1 MTRRQVAIGSFLAL
15 IAALSVGCSSGG
27 PNDAMCTPD
36 QIVIKPV
43 LKREGD
49 GVTAGYLTSSTRS
62 TCTADIHFRAYV
74 TAEPEGL
81 TLPGVGVYPT
91 PVLSQVLV
99 PQASG
104 KPNYKAI
111 TSPSSY
117 WCTALTQGKML
128 VLHADVSGGHHQT
141 SSPALTCP

>member
-1 MTRRQVAIGSFLAL
+1 VTRRQIAIGAFVAL
-15 IAALSVGCSSGG
+15 VAALSVRCSSGG
-27 PNDAMCTPD
+27 SNDAMCTPD

-43 LKREGD
+43 LKRKGA

-62 TCTADIHFRAYV
+62 NCTADIHFKAYV

-99 PQASG
+99 AQASG
-104 KPNYKAI
+104 EPNYKAI

-128 VLHADVSGGHHQT
+128 VLHADVSGGHQT